1 MTLDVKESEIVEAVY
16 ESNHTWVSVEAKLD
30 YELEPTLLFHLTED
44 CAGDRFIS
52 RKMTTK
58 LHSLAIM
65 LSRDLKRF

>member
-16 ESNHTWVSVEAKLD
+16 ESKHTWVSVEATLD
-30 YELEPTLLFHLTED
+30 YELDPTELFHITED
-44 CAGDRFIS
+44 SAGDRFYF

-65 LSRDLKRF
+65 LLRGLK